1 MSDTPKEKKQTE
13 IVGQVVGGQLFQHE
27 RIKETK

>member
-1 MSDTPKEKKQTE
+1 MSKTEEEIQTE